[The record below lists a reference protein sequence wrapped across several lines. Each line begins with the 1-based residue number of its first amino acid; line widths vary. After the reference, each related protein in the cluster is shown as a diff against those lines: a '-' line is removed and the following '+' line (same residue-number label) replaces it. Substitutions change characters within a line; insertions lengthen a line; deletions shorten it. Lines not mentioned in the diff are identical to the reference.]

1 MSNYALTTSDQAL
14 TWAEFDTEVQKRIEI
29 LKQHGLGKHVIMVL
43 ADDKKDVFDFV
54 WMYAIYFNGGLCCP
68 MASRMSD
75 MELSEIKQGVGVNAV
90 IHKGNLE
97 ILNLEERD
105 TKGAIYISRTGGSTV
120 KDMFE
125 YYPAWLTNRER
136 QLVNGVGCV
145 FENEIQ
151 MWRKGFNMAGPPVL
165 AMPSSFE
172 ATFVA
177 INICR
182 TLAMGGQ
189 FHFVDYEDDFV
200 ADVKKYGIN
209 LVCSYPNAIKKLCD
223 SVKPG
228 EVEIP
233 YWEISGGATPID
245 LLEDIRA
252 KFNPK
257 VIMNA
262 IGSQE
267 SDYTGY
273 STVGP
278 DDPLEKFYWF
288 EHHDHLNVDIKFEDG
303 LLYYKYDNHDWMT
316 DNDKVEVDDQGRF
329 KYTGRGNDDYITTQ
343 VGVKVYTTVTRA
355 KVHEVSG
362 VDAAYS
368 FIDLDGEHRMIYS
381 GTADIDRVADSLL
394 ELQRYKRPKTLYK
407 VHADFLSLG
416 DPKFAVKKIGE
427 FLRANQSLVQEG
439 KEL

>member
-1 MSNYALTTSDQAL
+1 MSNYAITTSDQAL
-14 TWAEFDTEVQKRIEI
+14 TWPEFDHEVQKRIKI
-29 LKQHGLGKHVIMVL
+29 LQQHGLGKHVVMVL
-43 ADDKKDVFDFV
+43 ADHKNDVFDFV
-54 WMYAIYFNGGLCCP
+54 WMYAIYFNGGVCCP
-68 MASRMSD
+68 MASYMSE
-75 MELSEIKQGVGVNAV
+75 MELDEIKRGVKANAV
-90 IHKGNLE
+90 IHKGKIE
-97 ILNLEERD
+97 IINLEEQD

-136 QLVNGVGCV
+136 QLANGIGCV

-151 MWRKGFNMAGPPVL
+151 MWRKGFNLASPPVL

-177 INICR
+177 INVCR

-189 FHFVDYEDDFV
+189 FHFVAYEDDFV

-233 YWEISGGATPID
+233 YWEISGGATPIE

-273 STVGP
+273 SVVGP
-278 DDPLEKFYWF
+278 NDPLEKFYWF
-288 EHHDHLNVDIKFEDG
+288 EHHDHLNVDIKFEDN
-303 LLYYKYDNHDWMT
+303 LLWYRYDNHDWMT
-316 DNDKVEVDDQGRF
+316 DNDKVEVDTQGRF
-329 KYTGRGNDDYITTQ
+329 KYIGRGNDDFITTQ

-355 KVHEVSG
+355 KALAVEG
-362 VDAAYS
+362 VDSAYS
-368 FIDLDGEHRMIYS
+368 FIDRDGIHRMIYT
-381 GTADIDRVADSLL
+381 GTADIDRVAESLF
-394 ELQRYKRPKTLYK
+394 ELQKYKRPKTLYK
-407 VHADFLSLG
+407 VHADFLNLG
-416 DPKFAVKKIGE
+416 DPKFAVRKIKD
-427 FLRANQSLVQEG
+427 FLVDNQELVLEG